1 MKDKLNN
8 KNLISYSLLGF
19 CLAFMG
25 LPLYIYL
32 PNYYA
37 DNFDINLQNIALIL
51 FATRL
56 IDTIQDPIFGFFSDK
71 YAHFKRKIIF
81 YLSPLMGLAFLFL
94 FYPLNIIDIHI
105 WLIIT
110 LIITFSLYSAVYIN
124 YQSYAVGFSSDYH
137 LKTKIIAYREVAF
150 ISGIIFA
157 ALIPAILFKIFDEKT
172 SFLIVGVIY
181 FILATIFAIIFYYFA
196 PKNQYNNISNS
207 NFKNI
212 FSNKILR
219 KFSWVF
225 LLNAISAAIPAV
237 LIMFFVENIL
247 GAKDKVGIF
256 LLLYFGG
263 LMIGAILWSKLS
275 KILNNKSKT
284 WLIAMSLTIFIF
296 IFCYFL
302 KEGDILY
309 YSIICILSGIA
320 FGGDF
325 ALAFSILTDI
335 IQKDKLE
342 NNQTIIFGFCNF
354 MIKISLTLSSSILIY
369 FIGFFENN
377 INLQS
382 EFISFSYALLPI
394 FFRILAGIILYRN
407 FKQ

>member
-1 MKDKLNN
+1 MINN
-8 KNLISYSLLGF
+8 KKLISYSLLGF

-32 PNYYA
+32 PNYYH
-37 DNFDINLQNIALIL
+37 DNFNISLQNIAIII

-71 YAHFKRKIIF
+71 YSHLKRNIIF
-81 YLSPLMGLAFLFL
+81 YLSPLMGLSFLLL
-94 FYPLNIIDIHI
+94 FYPLNIINIHL

-110 LIITFSLYSAVYIN
+110 LIITFSLFSVVYIN
-124 YQSYAVGFSSDYH
+124 YQSYAVAFSDDYH
-137 LKTKIIAYREVAF
+137 IKTKIIAYREVSF

-157 ALIPAILFKIFDEKT
+157 ALIPALLFKIFDERF
-172 SFLIVGVIY
+172 SFFIVGITY
-181 FILATIFAIIFYYFA
+181 FILASLFAVIFYFFA
-196 PKNQYNNISNS
+196 PKNDYSQNQKG
-207 NFKNI
+207 NFKEI
-212 FSNKILR
+212 FSNKLLR
-219 KFSWVF
+219 KFSAVF

-237 LIMFFVENIL
+237 LIMFFVEKIL
-247 GAKDKVGIF
+247 NAKDLVGIF

-263 LMIGAILWSKLS
+263 LMIGTILWSKLS
-275 KILNNKSKT
+275 KILNNKAKT
-284 WLIAMSLTIFIF
+284 WLIAIFLTVFIF

-302 KEGDILY
+302 GEGDILY
-309 YSIICILSGIA
+309 YAIICVLSGIA

-325 ALAFSILTDI
+325 ALSFSILTDI
-335 IQKDKLE
+335 IQKDKLQ

-377 INLQS
+377 IQLQS

-394 FFRILAGIILYRN
+394 IFRILAGVILYRN
-407 FKQ
+407 FKY